1 MTKFISFLFL
11 DIDVSVKSV
20 AEILCLGLF
29 PVKKYQHSIRND
41 FCDLIGR

>member
-29 PVKKYQHSIRND
+29 PVKNTNTQLGMMSVTS
-41 FCDLIGR
+41 